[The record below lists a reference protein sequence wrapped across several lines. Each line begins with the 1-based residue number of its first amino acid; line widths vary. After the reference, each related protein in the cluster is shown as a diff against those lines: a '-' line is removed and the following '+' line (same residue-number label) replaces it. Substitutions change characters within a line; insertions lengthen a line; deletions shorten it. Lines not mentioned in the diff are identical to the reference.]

1 MKSVLKDLWCKTQQ
15 KVRWIGEYLDMV
27 DEYTSMDDEEATL
40 EHMDCPTGKIPFKQL
55 ERTVGF
61 LVYVSQT
68 YTCMVPYLKGI
79 YLTLNSWCH
88 GREETGWKI
97 PKQQRDDAEL
107 HDGLPPQFVKRV
119 ARLQSDVATLT
130 ELTLRENPPEVLVCV
145 RHLDALYLVGDAS

>member
-1 MKSVLKDLWCKTQQ
+1 MDKTLSYLGLQDAAHKQGMGSRRPGAWAGAVVSTDNGVVMKNVSKDCWCKMQQ

-68 YTCMVPYLKGI
+68 YTCMVPYLKEI
-79 YLTLNSWCH
+79 NLTLNSWRH
-88 GREETGWKI
+88 GRDETG
-97 PKQQRDDAEL
+97 
-107 HDGLPPQFVKRV
+107 
-119 ARLQSDVATLT
+119 
-130 ELTLRENPPEVLVCV
+130 
-145 RHLDALYLVGDAS
+145 